1 MKAARKRIA
10 SPQLVAREV
19 AESPTR
25 ESARRYRDIAETYLQ
40 RPCDWRRLRT
50 MSVRLSA
57 EVRKTPFRRATL
69 STGMS
74 FWAAAMIAFLGF
86 AANTAA
92 SPLYRIYEAEFGFS
106 AITLTLLF
114 AVYIGFLLLTLL
126 VLGSV
131 SDYVGRRRVMLAG
144 LVSGAAACGMF
155 LLAHGV
161 GLLFCARALQ
171 GVTVGLTAGT
181 ASAALLDLRPNSGA
195 TPVVS
200 SAAPTGGQALGAIGA
215 SLLAQYAVAPT
226 HLVWWLLLAAFITGA
241 VAVLAMPE
249 PGELRPGVVSSLRPQ
264 VSLPR
269 GARGAFATAVPAL
282 IGMWALAGLYL
293 SLGPSLAVQLL
304 HSKNLL
310 WGGSLIFLL
319 TGLAAAASA
328 VLAKRNPSGVMLGGC
343 LALIAGALV
352 TFAAIKTSTGAVL
365 FVGAAVAGLGL
376 GSAFMGAFR
385 STVALA
391 PPDDLAGLITAIYI
405 VGYLSTGIPAV
416 IGGIATSHYGLRET
430 ALVYSV
436 AVAVLAACAVA
447 LLGHRMTTGRAMR
460 GTHDAGAPPGPGT
473 VPPCPPTMARPGE
486 ARA

>member
-1 MKAARKRIA
+1 
-10 SPQLVAREV
+10 
-19 AESPTR
+19 
-25 ESARRYRDIAETYLQ
+25 
-40 RPCDWRRLRT
+40 
-50 MSVRLSA
+50 MSVRLST
-57 EVRKTPFRRATL
+57 EVRKKPFRRPTL
-69 STGMS
+69 STGVA

-92 SPLYRIYEAEFGFS
+92 SPLYRIYQAEFGFS
-106 AITLTLLF
+106 ATTVTLLF
-114 AVYIGFLLLTLL
+114 AVYIVVLLLTLL

-144 LVSGAAACGMF
+144 LASGAVACGLF

-171 GVTVGLTAGT
+171 GVAVGLIAGA

-195 TPVVS
+195 TPIVS

-215 SLLAQYAVAPT
+215 SVLAQYAVAPT

-249 PGELRPGVVSSLRPQ
+249 PGKLRPGVVSSLRPQ

-304 HSKNLL
+304 HSENLL
-310 WGGSLIFLL
+310 WGGILIFLL
-319 TGLAAAASA
+319 TGLAAAGSA
-328 VLAKRNPSGVMLGGC
+328 VLAEKSPSGVMLSGC
-343 LALIAGALV
+343 LALVVGAVV
-352 TFAAIKTSTGAVL
+352 TFAAIETSTAAVL

-376 GSAFMGAFR
+376 GPAFMGAYR

-391 PPDDLAGLITAIYI
+391 PPDDRAGLITAIYI

-416 IGGIATSHYGLRET
+416 IGGIATSDYGLHET

-436 AVAVLAACAVA
+436 AVAVLAASAVA
-447 LLGHRMTTGRAMR
+447 LLAHRMATGTAMR
-460 GTHDAGAPPGPGT
+460 GTHDADSPPGPGT
-473 VPPCPPTMARPGE
+473 VPPCPPIRARPGE
-486 ARA
+486 AKA